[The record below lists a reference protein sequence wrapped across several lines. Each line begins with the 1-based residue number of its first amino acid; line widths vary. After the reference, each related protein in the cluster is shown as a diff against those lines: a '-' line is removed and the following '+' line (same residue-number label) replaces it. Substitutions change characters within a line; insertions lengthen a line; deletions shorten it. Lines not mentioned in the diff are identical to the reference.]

1 INWMPDHIK
10 HGRFGK
16 WIEQARDWAI
26 SRNRYWGCPIPVWK
40 CEECGEVICVGSIAE
55 LETLSGKKITDIH
68 KHYVDPITLKCK
80 CGHEMHRV
88 DEVLDCWF
96 ESGSMPYAQVHYPFE
111 NKEKFEANYPADFI
125 AEGLDQTRGWFYTLV
140 VLGAALFDKNAFKN
154 VVVNGLVLA
163 EDGRKMSKRL
173 KNYPDIADVFNK
185 YGADALRLY
194 LMNSAA
200 VKAGDLLFSE
210 SGITEVLRNYH
221 LPLWNSYSFFVTYAN
236 VDGWTP
242 DQKVTTFTNP
252 LDLWLNSVTEKLV
265 AAVDSALS
273 SYDFQ
278 TAIKS
283 LYKYIDDLTNWYI
296 RRSRRRFWKSED
308 DTDKKAAYSA
318 LYNALMKFVTLSAPI
333 APYLADYIY
342 TQLRTDD
349 MPESV
354 HLCDY
359 PTENAALRVKELET
373 EMELVQKTVEM
384 GRSLRAKV
392 GINLRKPLKAVFLIT
407 KNDTERALLQKME
420 SIIKEELNVKSVVYE
435 GEEEKLV
442 HLSCKANFRILGKKV
457 GKDMKEV
464 AGLVAAFTGTE
475 ANALESGNPV
485 EVKLA
490 NGTSYSLTNED
501 VIVERQ
507 EKEGLTILNDGSL
520 TIALDTVLTQDLI
533 DEGIVREFIRHIQ
546 NLRKDSGL
554 DVTDRIKIIYY
565 APADIAKA
573 IENLAN
579 VIKDETLAVEI
590 AADTSA
596 TVEAEV
602 DEKKI
607 KIGINKK

>member
-1 INWMPDHIK
+1 M
-10 HGRFGK
+10 RF
-16 WIEQARDWAI
+16 
-26 SRNRYWGCPIPVWK
+26 
-40 CEECGEVICVGSIAE
+40 
-55 LETLSGKKITDIH
+55 
-68 KHYVDPITLKCK
+68 
-80 CGHEMHRV
+80 
-88 DEVLDCWF
+88 DCWF

-420 SIIKEELNVKSVVYE
+420 SIIKEELNVKTVVYE

-464 AGLVAAFTGTE
+464 AGLVAAFTRTE
-475 ANALESGNPV
+475 ANALESGKLV

-554 DVTDRIKIIYY
+554 DVTDRIKIIYD

-590 AADTSA
+590 VTDKSA
-596 TVEAEV
+596 TVEVEV

-607 KIGINKK
+607 KIGVSKK